1 MTIFDTNDPEYQ
13 AVYAQEAAMIDA
25 SELIAD
31 ALEKSGMTRAEL
43 ARALKVSKG
52 EITARLKGERNI
64 TVRKLAE
71 TLHVLGARLDLNM
84 SYSRPHPKNM
94 THLRMAAFTQRLSA
108 RKTAERQLQES
119 RFDATQVKELIEPR

>member
-1 MTIFDTNDPEYQ
+1 MTIFDTNDPEYE

-25 SELIAD
+25 SELIAE

-43 ARALKVSKG
+43 ARTLNVSKG

-71 TLHVLGARLDLNM
+71 TLHALGARLDLSM
-84 SYSRPHPKNM
+84 SYSRPHTTN
-94 THLRMAAFTQRLSA
+94 TSHLRLAAFKQRLSA

-119 RFDATQVKELIEPR
+119 RLGATQIKELIEPR